1 MPLIEMIDLNKT
13 YGEGEPNEFRALHG
27 IDMKIEKGEF
37 VAIMGVSGSGKSTL
51 MNMIGCLDKP
61 TSGIYK
67 LEGDEVGQ
75 KSRGELVKIR
85 RNKIGF
91 IFQNFNLLPRTQAV
105 TNVEL
110 PLVYKGIRPK
120 VRRAKAKKV
129 LEEVGLGHR
138 VRHRPSMLSGGEQQR
153 VAIARA
159 LVNEPAVLLADEP
172 TGNLDTK
179 SGKQVMDILADL
191 HKKGTTIILVTHDAE
206 IAKYADRIVRIN
218 DGIIQSE

>member
-1 MPLIEMIDLNKT
+1 MPLIEIIDLNKT
-13 YGEGEPNEFRALHG
+13 YGQGEANEFRALHG
-27 IDMKIEKGEF
+27 INMKVEKGEF

-51 MNMIGCLDKP
+51 MNIIGCLDRP

-67 LEGDEVGQ
+67 LEEEEVGQ
-75 KSRGELVKIR
+75 KSSRELVKIR

-120 VRRAKAKKV
+120 ARREKAKKM
-129 LEEVGLGHR
+129 LKEVGLESR
-138 VRHRPSMLSGGEQQR
+138 VRHRPNMLSGGEQQR

-159 LVNEPAVLLADEP
+159 LVNEPTVLLADEP

-179 SGKQVMDILADL
+179 SGKQVMDILVAL
-191 HKKGTTIILVTHDAE
+191 HKSGTTIILVTHDAS
-206 IAKYADRIVRIN
+206 IAEYADRVVRIN
-218 DGIIQSE
+218 DGMIQT

>member
-1 MPLIEMIDLNKT
+1 MIEIIDLNKT
-13 YGEGEPNEFRALHG
+13 YGQGEANEFRALHG
-27 IDMKIEKGEF
+27 INMKVEKGEF

-51 MNMIGCLDKP
+51 MNIIGCLDRP

-67 LEGDEVGQ
+67 LEEEEVGQ
-75 KSRGELVKIR
+75 KSSRELVKIR

-120 VRRAKAKKV
+120 ARREKAKKM
-129 LEEVGLGHR
+129 LKEVGLESR
-138 VRHRPSMLSGGEQQR
+138 VRHRPNMLSGGEQQR

-159 LVNEPAVLLADEP
+159 LVNEPTVLLADEP

-179 SGKQVMDILADL
+179 SGKQVMDILVAL
-191 HKKGTTIILVTHDAE
+191 HKSGTTIILVTHDAS
-206 IAKYADRIVRIN
+206 IAEYADRVVRIN
-218 DGIIQSE
+218 DGMIQT